1 METQQK
7 EINMTDFYNIKMLD
21 IQGSEVNFADYQGK
35 ACLIVNVASRWG
47 LTSQYAGLR
56 TLQEQFADHPFEV
69 LAFPCNQFGAQ
80 EPGSNE
86 EVLEFAQTKYNVN
99 FQIFS
104 KIEVNGANACE
115 LYQFLKS
122 EKTDEEGN
130 ADIPWNFAKFLVNK
144 DGEVVGRFSPKTA
157 PEELT
162 ETILGSF

>member
-1 METQQK
+1 M
-7 EINMTDFYNIKMLD
+7 
-21 IQGSEVNFADYQGK
+21 
-35 ACLIVNVASRWG
+35 
-47 LTSQYAGLR
+47 TSQYAGLR

-99 FQIFS
+99 FQMFS
-104 KIEVNGANACE
+104 KIKVNGANACE

-130 ADIPWNFAKFLVNK
+130 ADIPWNFSKFLVNK

>member
-1 METQQK
+1 MS
-7 EINMTDFYNIKMLD
+7 D
-21 IQGSEVNFADYQGK
+21 IQGNEVNFADYEGK

-56 TLQEQFADHPFEV
+56 TLQEQFADQPFEV

-86 EVLEFAQTKYNVN
+86 EVFEFAQTKYNVN
-99 FQIFS
+99 FQMFS
-104 KIEVNGANACE
+104 KIEVNGTNACD

-122 EKTDEEGN
+122 GKADEGGN
-130 ADIPWNFAKFLVNK
+130 ADITWNFEKFLVDK
-144 DGEVVGRFSPKTA
+144 DGRAVGRFSPKTA

-162 ETILGSF
+162 ETILGAL